1 MIYCTSTHK
10 QVQCRKFVKTYRHKT
25 IISPWQCLKETKTKP
40 PLQISFL
47 FIIYLTYN
55 NVSFEQW
62 NGKWKDV
69 EKLAPFESEKFAHEK
84 SPLQGS
90 LPKFLPF
97 LLRESIIWLL
107 LLLLLLVPF
116 SIRPFLIPLSSRF
129 LDIKT
134 LVLHSEHISDIKCR
148 ILFKLETWK
157 INNQLAFNCGVS
169 LFNAARQL
177 KDQNFKGHICP
188 QMTLA
193 TLWQY
198 WKTSLC

>member
-25 IISPWQCLKETKTKP
+25 LISPWQCLKETKTKP

-69 EKLAPFESEKFAHEK
+69 GKLAPFESEKFAHEK

-90 LPKFLPF
+90 LPKFLSFFFLENRLFDFCCCCCCLCHFPSGPF
-97 LLRESIIWLL
+97 LFHFPLDFLTSRLLFFILNISPISNAES
-107 LLLLLLVPF
+107 
-116 SIRPFLIPLSSRF
+116 SSN
-129 LDIKT
+129 LK
-134 LVLHSEHISDIKCR
+134 HE
-148 ILFKLETWK
+148 
-157 INNQLAFNCGVS
+157 NQQPVS
-169 LFNAARQL
+169 F
-177 KDQNFKGHICP
+177 
-188 QMTLA
+188 
-193 TLWQY
+193 
-198 WKTSLC
+198 